1 MQSGIS
7 SIKRCRLEEGAS
19 SAGPESQL
27 PEDVVIEILARLPVK
42 FLIRFKCVC
51 KRWFSLIGTNH
62 LAAKQLAAGR
72 SSDDDHHDCLL
83 SGFSRGIDDGRL
95 QFYLHSV
102 PSGTHS
108 LRRFKINPGSIR
120 IAIAEPLD
128 GILCLKVHDEDIRGL
143 FVLWNPI
150 TGEAKSIPPPTKR
163 VQVYSLGS
171 SSSWRVLDVSYFFD
185 GSRWID
191 VANYSHM
198 RPSMTLS
205 ADGRMLSMVG
215 RYKLLGNN
223 GSDAA
228 AFSVVSFDLSDEIY
242 IETPFPPLRPSPDH
256 TDMHRLLCHCLN
268 LSATCTLIFNV
279 YQVRLMEIWDL
290 IGCGASGSWTKRICV
305 DIAVPLYR
313 TFVCYKES
321 LVSIPKISVKEGDCI
336 ESDPY
341 FSIDEENPFSIDED
355 NPRCRRTLFTF
366 QLPRINA

>member
-1 MQSGIS
+1 MGVPPPPSPSCRMQSGIS
-7 SIKRCRLEEGAS
+7 NIKRCRMQEGAS
-19 SAGPESQL
+19 SAGPENQNQL

-83 SGFSRGIDDGRL
+83 SGFSRGIDDGGL
-95 QFYLHSV
+95 KFYLHSV
-102 PSGTHS
+102 PSGIHS
-108 LRRFKINPGSIR
+108 LRRFKITPGSMR

-128 GILCLKVHDEDIRGL
+128 GILCLKVHDEGIRGL

-150 TGEAKSIPPPTKR
+150 TSEAKPIPPPTKYINFFR
-163 VQVYSLGS
+163 LGRDPRTDEYKIFAFSGYRGVEVYSLGS
-171 SSSWRVLDVSYFFD
+171 SSSWRVLDVSYFFN

-205 ADGRMLSMVG
+205 ADGRMLSMLG
-215 RYKLLGNN
+215 RYKLLRNN

-242 IETPFPPLRPSPDH
+242 IETPFPPPWRSPYH

-268 LSATCTLIFNV
+268 LGATCTLIFNV
-279 YQVRLMEIWDL
+279 HQVTLIEI
-290 IGCGASGSWTKRICV
+290 
-305 DIAVPLYR
+305 
-313 TFVCYKES
+313 
-321 LVSIPKISVKEGDCI
+321 
-336 ESDPY
+336 
-341 FSIDEENPFSIDED
+341 
-355 NPRCRRTLFTF
+355 
-366 QLPRINA
+366 